1 MKFSRSS
8 TNEGCSLTNSR
19 ENEHIHPKSADTS
32 ILKSYLFRHLQQSKI
47 QKTKKKTSTQ
57 HGSAK
62 KTWHSFWLVP
72 FTSISGYTSERN
84 NHGLLRL
91 YHVIP
96 VRGSLFGRTYSIYC
110 ITICFQSPRP
120 WTSTNTAGH
129 RQTPPRDASEGS
141 SWAAGQQKMVV
152 SSWVEKSGESWA
164 HCSTILSYFC
174 DTCITRN
181 FISSVPS
188 NGAFNT

>member
-1 MKFSRSS
+1 MKDVLWQTVGTMS
-8 TNEGCSLTNSR
+8 TSIQNLQ
-19 ENEHIHPKSADTS
+19 IHPSWSLISSA
-32 ILKSYLFRHLQQSKI
+32 IFNNPKFRKQ
-47 QKTKKKTSTQ
+47 KKTSTQ

-110 ITICFQSPRP
+110 ITICFQNPRP